1 MKDQAYTEYLKEK
14 NLSQNTINLYQHTLQ
29 HFPSELNTANLKQY
43 FLTHQKTYE
52 PNTLKTK
59 QHALNSYAKFKKLK
73 IE

>member
-14 NLSQNTINLYQHTLQ
+14 NLSPATIRTYQHTLQ
-29 HFPSELNTANLKQY
+29 HFPSELNTANIREY
-43 FLTHQKTYE
+43 FLQKQKTYE